1 VSILPDDPWWQVFPA
16 LETWVPCGPD
26 LHPVR
31 FQDGRLGLAAHP
43 DAEGELVFAA
53 LSGEKACCVEVAAA
67 WRQHA
72 DDLRV
77 LALGPR
83 GPSDTVNISWDD
95 IQDFRSRPVSKYGR
109 PSGLTRRG
117 GVHSQ
122 PMRPGPPAQP
132 GPPMRPGP
140 PTQPGPPMRPRPPAQ
155 PGPPMRPRPPVQP
168 GPAVRPGPAGSPRFP
183 PTFAGHG
190 TGEPERVRAERLE
203 MLLLLALGPA
213 FQMLLSGLVAAA
225 WSDGGARAS
234 DRPRHRPALEAALT
248 GRLAAAVAPWLG
260 ISPDRV
266 DARLHE
272 GTGWGRL
279 ELTGSG
285 LRASLPAGWLATV
298 WAGGLAVVDGHLVV
312 AVQRAAW
319 PEATVLA
326 VPEPG
331 GGPVVLNIRADEDA
345 SCARDRAHW
354 EVTDRWA
361 PGASHGRA
369 GPSGGEAGRP

>member
-1 VSILPDDPWWQVFPA
+1 MSSPTDDPWWQVFPA

-31 FQDGRLGLAAHP
+31 FQDGRLSLPAHP

-53 LSGEKACCVEVAAA
+53 LSGEKACCIEVTAA

-72 DDLRV
+72 EDLRV

-83 GPSDTVNISWDD
+83 GPSDPVNISWDD
-95 IQDFRSRPVSKYGR
+95 VQDFRSRPVSKYGR

-117 GVHSQ
+117 GVHSH
-122 PMRPGPPAQP
+122 PMRPGPP
-132 GPPMRPGP
+132 
-140 PTQPGPPMRPRPPAQ
+140 
-155 PGPPMRPRPPVQP
+155 
-168 GPAVRPGPAGSPRFP
+168 GSLRFP
-183 PTFAGHG
+183 RMFAGHG
-190 TGEPERVRAERLE
+190 TGEPERVQAERLE

-234 DRPRHRPALEAALT
+234 DRPHQRPVLEAALT
-248 GRLAAAVAPWLG
+248 GRLAAAAAPWLG
-260 ISPDRV
+260 ISPDQV

-279 ELTGSG
+279 ELTGGG
-285 LRASLPAGWLATV
+285 LRAILPAGWLATV

-331 GGPVVLNIRADEDA
+331 SGPVVLNIRAGEDA
-345 SCARDRAHW
+345 SCAGDRAHW
-354 EVTDRWA
+354 EVTDR
-361 PGASHGRA
+361 
-369 GPSGGEAGRP
+369 

>member
-1 VSILPDDPWWQVFPA
+1 MSSLPDDPWWQVFPA

-31 FQDGRLGLAAHP
+31 FQDGRLSLPAHP

-53 LSGEKACCVEVAAA
+53 LSGEKAFCIEVAAA
-67 WRQHA
+67 WHQHA

-95 IQDFRSRPVSKYGR
+95 IQDFQSRPVSKYAR

-117 GVHSQ
+117 GVHSH

-132 GPPMRPGP
+132 GPPGQPGP
-140 PTQPGPPMRPRPPAQ
+140 QPGPPVHPNPPA
-155 PGPPMRPRPPVQP
+155 
-168 GPAVRPGPAGSPRFP
+168 RPGPAGSRRFP
-183 PTFAGHG
+183 RMFAGHG
-190 TGEPERVRAERLE
+190 TGEPERVQAERLE

-213 FQMLLSGLVAAA
+213 FQMLLSGRVAAA

-248 GRLAAAVAPWLG
+248 GRLAAAAAPWLG
-260 ISPDRV
+260 ISPDQV

-331 GGPVVLNIRADEDA
+331 SGPVVLNIRADEDA
-345 SCARDRAHW
+345 SCAGDRAHW

-361 PGASHGRA
+361 PGPGHGRA
-369 GPSGGEAGRP
+369 APSGGEAGRP

>member
-1 VSILPDDPWWQVFPA
+1 MSSLPDDPWWQVFPA

-31 FQDGRLGLAAHP
+31 FKDGRLSLPAHP

-53 LSGEKACCVEVAAA
+53 LSGEKACCIEVAAA
-67 WRQHA
+67 WHQHA

-83 GPSDTVNISWDD
+83 GPSDAVNISWDD
-95 IQDFRSRPVSKYGR
+95 VQDFRSRPVSKYGR
-109 PSGLTRRG
+109 PAGLTRRG

-122 PMRPGPPAQP
+122 PMRPGPPARP
-132 GPPMRPGP
+132 GPPMHPNPPVRPGP
-140 PTQPGPPMRPRPPAQ
+140 P
-155 PGPPMRPRPPVQP
+155 
-168 GPAVRPGPAGSPRFP
+168 GSPRFP
-183 PTFAGHG
+183 RMFAGHG
-190 TGEPERVRAERLE
+190 TGEPERVQAERLE
-203 MLLLLALGPA
+203 MLLLLALGPT

-234 DRPRHRPALEAALT
+234 DRPGHRPVLEAALT
-248 GRLAAAVAPWLG
+248 GRLAGAAAPWLG
-260 ISPDRV
+260 ISPDQV

-285 LRASLPAGWLATV
+285 LRATLPAGWLAAV
-298 WAGGLAVVDGHLVV
+298 WAGGLAVVGGHLVV
-312 AVQRAAW
+312 AVQRAVW

-331 GGPVVLNIRADEDA
+331 SGPVILTIRADEDA
-345 SCARDRAHW
+345 SSAGDRAHW
-354 EVTDRWA
+354 EVIDRRA
-361 PGASHGRA
+361 PGAGHGRA

>member
-1 VSILPDDPWWQVFPA
+1 MTSLPGDPWWQVFPA

-31 FQDGRLGLAAHP
+31 FRDGRLSLPAHP
-43 DAEGELVFAA
+43 DAEAELVFAA
-53 LSGEKACCVEVAAA
+53 LSGEKACCIEVAAA
-67 WRQHA
+67 WHQHA

-83 GPSDTVNISWDD
+83 GPADAVNISWDD
-95 IQDFRSRPVSKYGR
+95 IQDFRSRPVSKYAR
-109 PSGLTRRG
+109 PSGLASRS
-117 GVHSQ
+117 VVSSQ
-122 PMRPGPPAQP
+122 PV
-132 GPPMRPGP
+132 
-140 PTQPGPPMRPRPPAQ
+140 RPPAQ
-155 PGPPMRPRPPVQP
+155 PGPP
-168 GPAVRPGPAGSPRFP
+168 VRPGPPGSPRFP
-183 PTFAGHG
+183 RMFAGHG
-190 TGEPERVRAERLE
+190 TGEPERAQAERLE

-234 DRPRHRPALEAALT
+234 DRPFHRPALEAALT
-248 GRLAAAVAPWLG
+248 GRLAEAAAPWLG
-260 ISPDRV
+260 ISPDQV

-279 ELTGSG
+279 EPTGSG

-298 WAGGLAVVDGHLVV
+298 WAGGLAVVDGLLVV

-331 GGPVVLNIRADEDA
+331 RDPVVLNIRADQDA
-345 SCARDRAHW
+345 SSAGDRAHW
-354 EVTDRWA
+354 KVTDRRA
-361 PGASHGRA
+361 RGAGHGRA
-369 GPSGGEAGRP
+369 GPSGGEAGQP

>member
-1 VSILPDDPWWQVFPA
+1 VSSLPDDPWWQVFPA

-31 FQDGRLGLAAHP
+31 FQDGRLSLPAHP

-53 LSGEKACCVEVAAA
+53 LSGEKACCIEVAAA
-67 WRQHA
+67 WHQHA

-83 GPSDTVNISWDD
+83 GPSDAVNISWDD
-95 IQDFRSRPVSKYGR
+95 IQGFRSRPVSKYGR

-132 GPPMRPGP
+132 GSPVRPNPP
-140 PTQPGPPMRPRPPAQ
+140 
-155 PGPPMRPRPPVQP
+155 
-168 GPAVRPGPAGSPRFP
+168 VRPGPAGSPRFP
-183 PTFAGHG
+183 PGSPRFPRMFAGHG
-190 TGEPERVRAERLE
+190 TGEPERVQTERLE

-248 GRLAAAVAPWLG
+248 GRLAAAAAPWLG
-260 ISPDRV
+260 ISPDQV

-285 LRASLPAGWLATV
+285 LRASLPTGWLATV

-326 VPEPG
+326 VPELG
-331 GGPVVLNIRADEDA
+331 SGPVVLNIRADEDA
-345 SCARDRAHW
+345 SCASDRAHW
-354 EVTDRWA
+354 EVTDRRA
-361 PGASHGRA
+361 PGEGHGWA